1 MAQLYRKLRRRAKK
15 KRKRQMRETC
25 RCGVSVI
32 FMTMIDR
39 RLSRI
44 ASRDVMSL
52 MCLFKRI
59 HARTDSD
66 L

>member
-1 MAQLYRKLRRRAKK
+1 
-15 KRKRQMRETC
+15 MRETC

-66 L
+66 LWYYSPVF